1 MLPDT
6 DIFSLCRSAF
16 GAPSYEADEV
26 AIFQGDCLEL
36 MRQLPPKMIDLA
48 VTSPPYNI
56 GKEYEDVLSQT
67 QYLDWCE
74 SWIKQIH
81 RITKSDGAFWL
92 NLGYFGIPGKGRAI
106 PIPYFLWNRTPFFLI
121 QEIVWNYGAGVACRS
136 MFSPRNEKFLW
147 YVKDAMSY
155 CFNLDEIRD
164 PDVKY
169 PNQKKNGKLKCN
181 PLGKNPTDVWQFP
194 KVTSGR
200 DRSSEE
206 RTPHP
211 AQFPLAVIERI
222 IKCSSNEGDVILD
235 PFLGSGTTAEAALR
249 HGRKVIGFEID
260 PSYVQIASRRI
271 SNYFEA
277 KQFAEAQIELA
288 LGV

>member
-1 MLPDT
+1 M
-6 DIFSLCRSAF
+6 
-16 GAPSYEADEV
+16 
-26 AIFQGDCLEL
+26 
-36 MRQLPPKMIDLA
+36 
-48 VTSPPYNI
+48 
-56 GKEYEDVLSQT
+56 
-67 QYLDWCE
+67 
-74 SWIKQIH
+74 
-81 RITKSDGAFWL
+81 
-92 NLGYFGIPGKGRAI
+92 
-106 PIPYFLWNRTPFFLI
+106 
-121 QEIVWNYGAGVACRS
+121 
-136 MFSPRNEKFLW
+136 
-147 YVKDAMSY
+147 
-155 CFNLDEIRD
+155 
-164 PDVKY
+164 
-169 PNQKKNGKLKCN
+169 
-181 PLGKNPTDVWQFP
+181 
-194 KVTSGR
+194 TSGR

-235 PFLGSGTTAEAALR
+235 PFIGSGTTAEAALR